1 MNTTTTTTTT
11 EGRHMPDCWRN
22 FHDALRAGSDRV
34 LLYGVPGTGKTTA
47 GIKYGTNNRN
57 AYRLTCTSD
66 MTDERLTGF
75 WKRVKDGY
83 AYHEGLGIL
92 AWREGARLV
101 VDEID
106 KASGDVLG
114 TLLNLLDSPESAQW
128 RNDDTGEILTPS
140 VGFSAVA
147 TTNVEDL
154 RDLPEALLD
163 RFPIAIRI
171 DTPHPDALDRLPEN
185 LRHMASQLCDRPEG
199 ERASLRAFLEF
210 ARISPVLGIESS
222 ARMVFRNMADEIIEA
237 LLVAQVTQ

>member
-1 MNTTTTTTTT
+1 MTTNPTTASV
-11 EGRHMPDCWRN
+11 EIPMPDCWQM
-22 FHDALRAGSDRV
+22 FHDALKAGSDRV

-47 GIKYGTNNRN
+47 GIRYGTNGKN

-75 WKRVKDGY
+75 WKRVKEGY

-128 RNDDTGEILTPS
+128 RNDDTGEILTPN

-163 RFPIAIRI
+163 RFPVAIRI
-171 DTPHPDALDRLPEN
+171 DQPHPDALRRLPEH
-185 LRHMASQLCDRPEG
+185 LRHMASQMADRPEG
-199 ERASLRAFLEF
+199 DRASLRAFLEF
-210 ARISPVLGIESS
+210 ARIVPTLGIEK
-222 ARMVFRNMADEIIEA
+222 AANLVFRHNASEIIEA
-237 LLVAQVTQ
+237 LTVAEVTR